1 MTNGCICHRIAHEQ
15 EKAMKGNSTAC
26 LLAKRGNPKAWLNI
40 HGNGWGCFSA
50 ERFLQREVRTQ
61 PQASVGIRRTPALTE
76 MKRTAKTVNKG
87 GTRRR
92 IRRSLVPCADLSC
105 AGAFFARYA
114 RRAAAR
120 KGKLACTDVRIFDG
134 QRTASDVVTS
144 WAEEGSR
151 FGESSL

>member
-1 MTNGCICHRIAHEQ
+1 
-15 EKAMKGNSTAC
+15 
-26 LLAKRGNPKAWLNI
+26 
-40 HGNGWGCFSA
+40 
-50 ERFLQREVRTQ
+50 
-61 PQASVGIRRTPALTE
+61 

-87 GTRRR
+87 GTAEECGNLW
-92 IRRSLVPCADLSC
+92 SLVQIYHAQ
-105 AGAFFARYA
+105 GAFFARYA

-151 FGESSL
+151 FGESFL